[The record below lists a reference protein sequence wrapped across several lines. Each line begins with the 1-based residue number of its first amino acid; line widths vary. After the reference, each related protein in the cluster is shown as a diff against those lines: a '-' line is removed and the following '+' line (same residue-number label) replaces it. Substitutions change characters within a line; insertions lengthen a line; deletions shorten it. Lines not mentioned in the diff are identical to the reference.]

1 MAIFEQIGLPKWSL
15 IMTLVLN
22 IPEQTLQQAEATAR
36 ANGKTLQQ
44 ILEEYVDVLSQQ
56 KTPTDWQQLA
66 ERLPDVPELTEED
79 IAAEIKLVRI
89 ERRGRTK
96 A

>member
-1 MAIFEQIGLPKWSL
+1 
-15 IMTLVLN
+15 MTLVLN

>member
-1 MAIFEQIGLPKWSL
+1 
-15 IMTLVLN
+15 MTLVLD

-44 ILEEYVDVLSQQ
+44 VLKEYVDALSQQ

-66 ERLPDVPELTEED
+66 EHLPDVPEVTEDD
-79 IAAEIKLVRI
+79 IIAEIKLVRA

-96 A
+96 AQ

>member
-1 MAIFEQIGLPKWSL
+1 
-15 IMTLVLN
+15 MTLVLN
-22 IPEQTLQQAEATAR
+22 IPEQTLQQAEATAQ

-66 ERLPDVPELTEED
+66 ERLPDVPELTEDD
-79 IAAEIKLVRI
+79 IAAEIKLVRA
-89 ERRGRTK
+89 ERRGRIK